1 MRIYLAG
8 NTPDRERGNHTHQKG
23 IVRFSAII
31 IPLFINR
38 QVRRRHVPFM
48 EAYKEVIQEA

>member
-8 NTPDRERGNHTHQKG
+8 NTPDGERRDHTHQKG
-23 IVRFSAII
+23 TVRFTFII

-38 QVRRRHVPFM
+38 QVRRAHVPFM
-48 EAYKEVIQEA
+48 EAYKAVIKKA